1 MATDSTNGGGARRD
15 RFFARS
21 GIVIAAIIVLSFP
34 LTYYVPLITGTK
46 TFSLLRHLHGLAFF
60 IWTALYVLQ
69 TQLVARGQV
78 RLHREIGLAGIAL
91 AGAMLPLGLWMAVAA
106 IEGRIANGYP
116 QPFEFAIYNLV
127 DIMVFSLFMAWAVFE
142 TRRRIDWH
150 RRLAFI
156 AILNLM
162 GPAAS
167 RWFIMAPIPF
177 PWVDM
182 LPNLFA
188 DAFLIALALHD
199 RRSIGRVHPVTLIA
213 AAVLVPFH
221 AIEPLIAR
229 SGWWNSIAPALFGFF
244 AG

>member
-1 MATDSTNGGGARRD
+1 MNADSTNHGAARRD

-21 GIVIAAIIVLSFP
+21 GIIIAAIIVLSFP
-34 LTYYVPLITGTK
+34 LTYYIPLVTGTK

-78 RLHREIGLAGIAL
+78 RLHRELGLAGIAL

-106 IEGRIANGYP
+106 IEGRIASGNP
-116 QPFEFAIYNLV
+116 LPFEFAIYNLV
-127 DIMVFSLFMAWAVFE
+127 DILVFSLFMAWAVFE

-156 AILNLM
+156 AVLNLM

-167 RWFIMAPIPF
+167 RWAFVVPLPY

-199 RRSIGRVHPVTLIA
+199 RRTLGRLHPATLIA
-213 AAVLVPFH
+213 GAVLVPFH
-221 AIEPLIAR
+221 AVEPLIAR
-229 SGWWNSIAPALFGFF
+229 SSWWNNLAPTLLGF
-244 AG
+244 AS